1 VLRHQGSSTLYVRRA
16 CAFAR
21 RTRGTWTETDR
32 AARRRCACRTGCA
45 SIFGAAFGQAGDS
58 STVSIARTTRR
69 WLAQLDRRAV
79 PARAL
84 TRTKQVRQSRRLQLL
99 DPHDALTE
107 ENLADSIDR
116 RKSTLSGSAN
126 RRKADVNFTPRA
138 DSTFDMSGGLG
149 RRSLPNDVRAIEGLG
164 LTLGL
169 SCTPVLAQQ
178 TVKHRVRDFAA
189 DNPALSKVALSS
201 EPQAFERSSRAL
213 VSRIDVGFD
222 APKGKLAETIAQKRA
237 ESFMIQPLPPGAASK
252 DIAELGPLASL
263 DKGEQSDAA
272 EDRSTVRWLQ
282 NK

>member
-1 VLRHQGSSTLYVRRA
+1 MLRHQGSSTLYVRRA

-45 SIFGAAFGQAGDS
+45 IIFGAAFGQAGDS

-138 DSTFDMSGGLG
+138 DSTFDMSGDHRQVQPAEG
-149 RRSLPNDVRAIEGLG
+149 RSLDRGVRPHAGPELH
-164 LTLGL
+164 T
-169 SCTPVLAQQ
+169 SPCP
-178 TVKHRVRDFAA
+178 A
-189 DNPALSKVALSS
+189 DRKAPCQRLRRRQPSAL
-201 EPQAFERSSRAL
+201 
-213 VSRIDVGFD
+213 
-222 APKGKLAETIAQKRA
+222 
-237 ESFMIQPLPPGAASK
+237 
-252 DIAELGPLASL
+252 
-263 DKGEQSDAA
+263 
-272 EDRSTVRWLQ
+272 
-282 NK
+282 